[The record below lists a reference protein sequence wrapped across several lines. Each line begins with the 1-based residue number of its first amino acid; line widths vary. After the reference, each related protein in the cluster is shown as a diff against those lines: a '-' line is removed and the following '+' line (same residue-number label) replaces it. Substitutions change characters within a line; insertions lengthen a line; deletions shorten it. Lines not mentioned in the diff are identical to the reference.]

1 MRLRR
6 RITALVGALAVL
18 VGAVV
23 AAPAGAQDPGIPD
36 LGPDTTLIN
45 ERPNGKLI
53 VETPIGRIYGN
64 LPGEAPDGLFVI
76 TGDAIEKACTS
87 TAPPLHRMVL
97 VPQANGKWTVKTP
110 AGGTQVFAYVYD
122 TDLGGDDFFGAMCGG
137 MFENGT
143 PPLAPL
149 AVGMVTLENRDRNIA
164 DITTALS
171 GTGPFNASLNNS
183 ITGLVSDRDGNVF
196 ELDARF
202 KGKLRATGAVSCT
215 GDCSV
220 TLTPHAG

>member
-6 RITALVGALAVL
+6 RFIALVGVVAVL

-23 AAPAGAQDPGIPD
+23 AAPANAQDPAIPD

-45 ERPNGKLI
+45 ERLSGRLV
-53 VETPIGRIYGN
+53 VETPVGRIYGN

-76 TGDAIEKACTS
+76 TGDSIEQACMG
-87 TAPPLHRMVL
+87 AVPPLHRMIL

-110 AGGTQVFAYVYD
+110 AGGTQVVAYVYD
-122 TDLGGDDFFGAMCGG
+122 TDLGGDAFFGAMCGG
-137 MFENGT
+137 LFEDGT

-149 AVGMVTLENRDRNIA
+149 AVGLVTLENRDRNIV

-171 GTGPFNASLNNS
+171 GTGPYAASLNNS
-183 ITGLVSDRDGNVF
+183 VIGLVSDRDGNIF

-202 KGKLRATGAVSCT
+202 KGKLRASGSVTCT

>member
-1 MRLRR
+1 MLLLTNILLSLAAVALMALGAFSGLGAHGMRFFTTPLVSGWEAVPMGAAIAGGALVVWLVR
-6 RITALVGALAVL
+6 RI
-18 VGAVV
+18 
-23 AAPAGAQDPGIPD
+23 
-36 LGPDTTLIN
+36 
-45 ERPNGKLI
+45 
-53 VETPIGRIYGN
+53 
-64 LPGEAPDGLFVI
+64 
-76 TGDAIEKACTS
+76 
-87 TAPPLHRMVL
+87 
-97 VPQANGKWTVKTP
+97 GKWTVKTP